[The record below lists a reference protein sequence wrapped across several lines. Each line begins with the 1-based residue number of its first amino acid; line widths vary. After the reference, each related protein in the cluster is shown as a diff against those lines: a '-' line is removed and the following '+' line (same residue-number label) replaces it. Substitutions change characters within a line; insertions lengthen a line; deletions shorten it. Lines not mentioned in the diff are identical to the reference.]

1 MFACRLSP
9 VDWLAIPGMSC
20 SLCVCYHGDTVNMMD
35 FFHYKSEWKA
45 DTDLFGHL
53 RPDDTFRLVVRWAYQ
68 LFSAL
73 SYLHQQ
79 GISHKRLFG
88 ELVQN

>member
-1 MFACRLSP
+1 MLACSLRP
-9 VDWLAIPGMSC
+9 VDWLAIPGMPC
-20 SLCVCYHGDTVNMMD
+20 SLCVCYRGDIVNMMD

-45 DTDLFGHL
+45 DANLFGHL
-53 RPDDTFRLVVRWAYQ
+53 RPDDTFRLVVHWAYQ

-79 GISHKRLFG
+79 GISHKKLYG
-88 ELVQN
+88 ELVLN